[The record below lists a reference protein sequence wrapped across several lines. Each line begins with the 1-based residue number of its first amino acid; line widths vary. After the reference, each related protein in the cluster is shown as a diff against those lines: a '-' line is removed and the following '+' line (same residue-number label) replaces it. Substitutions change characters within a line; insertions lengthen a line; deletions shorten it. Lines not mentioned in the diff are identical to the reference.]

1 MTTHTMK
8 ALSASA
14 LAALVL
20 IWNEAPIAD
29 SPDRHRIAS
38 AESEDL
44 PLPNVNSGPA
54 TKQRS
59 DAVVRGDRTG
69 AGPAARPAKP
79 ERHPAPTVKEEGER
93 TGVGTQAEPGVP
105 SRGKNVAH

>member
-1 MTTHTMK
+1 MNTHMMT

-20 IWNEAPIAD
+20 IWDEAPIAD
-29 SPDRHRIAS
+29 SPSWHVAS
-38 AESEDL
+38 AESEDR
-44 PLPNVNSGPA
+44 PLPNVNAGPA

-69 AGPAARPAKP
+69 VKPAARAAKPAPQVPAPVERTEGKRTGAGPAADRGVNV
-79 ERHPAPTVKEEGER
+79 ER
-93 TGVGTQAEPGVP
+93 
-105 SRGKNVAH
+105 

>member
-1 MTTHTMK
+1 MNTHMMK

-29 SPDRHRIAS
+29 SPSWHVVS
-38 AESEDL
+38 AESEDR
-44 PLPNVNSGPA
+44 PLPNVNSGPV

-59 DAVVRGDRTG
+59 DAVVRGDQTG
-69 AGPAARPAKP
+69 GPAA
-79 ERHPAPTVKEEGER
+79 HPSKRTAPGSNKDEGSR
-93 TGVGTQAEPGVP
+93 TGIGPAAPA
-105 SRGKNVAH
+105 RAKNVAH

>member
-1 MTTHTMK
+1 MNTHTMK

-20 IWNEAPIAD
+20 IWDEAPIAD
-29 SPDRHRIAS
+29 SPSWHVAS
-38 AESEDL
+38 AESEDR
-44 PLPNVNSGPA
+44 PLPNVNAGPA

-69 AGPAARPAKP
+69 VGPAARPAKP
-79 ERHPAPTVKEEGER
+79 GPPVPAPADEAEGKR
-93 TGVGTQAEPGVP
+93 TGVGPAADTGVP
-105 SRGKNVAH
+105 AKNIGH

>member
-1 MTTHTMK
+1 MTTETMK

-29 SPDRHRIAS
+29 SPERHRVAS
-38 AESEDL
+38 AESEDR

-69 AGPAARPAKP
+69 AGPAALPAKP
-79 ERHPAPTVKEEGER
+79 ERQPAPTAKDEGKR
-93 TGVGTQAEPGVP
+93 TGAGPEAESGVP